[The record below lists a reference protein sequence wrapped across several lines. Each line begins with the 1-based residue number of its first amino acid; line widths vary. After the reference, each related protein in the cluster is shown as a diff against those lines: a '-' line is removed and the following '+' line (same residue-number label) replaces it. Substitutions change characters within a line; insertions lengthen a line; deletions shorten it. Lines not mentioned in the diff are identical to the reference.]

1 MKILY
6 LDCFAGISGDMF
18 LSALLDAGLSFELLK
33 AELGKLDADF
43 EIEVTGV
50 KRNGI
55 TATRLVVKEEKTERG
70 LKEIVEIINK
80 SKLEVEVKQKAVKM
94 FKRLHAVEKKIHGRV
109 HTFHEL
115 GLLDTIVDVVG
126 AIVGLKILNVEK
138 VFAGKVNVGEG
149 FVNTEHG
156 TVPVPAPATVELLKG
171 IPVYS
176 TGVTSEL
183 VTPTGALLLSE
194 FVDEFR
200 MPEIKIESIGYG
212 AGGKI
217 IKNLPNLLRVY
228 LGVGESIEARKILIE
243 TNIDDLNPEIY
254 EYVMENLFKHGA
266 LDVYLT
272 PVHMKKNRP
281 GILLSCLC
289 REGEK
294 EKLVEI
300 IFRETSTTGVRIFH
314 PERVELERYIKTV
327 NTEYGKVEVKIGKYR
342 GKVMSISPEYESC
355 KRVAAKRNL
364 PLKEV
369 YRAAIAGEGKIHPAI
384 HQKKLRT
391 DS

>member
-1 MKILY
+1 MRILY

-18 LSALLDAGLSFELLK
+18 LSALLDAGLPFELLK
-33 AELGKLDADF
+33 AELDKLNANF
-43 EIEVTGV
+43 EVEVTKV

-55 TATRLVVKEEKTERG
+55 IATRLVVKEEKVKRG
-70 LKEIVEIINK
+70 LEEIVEIINK
-80 SKLEVEVKQKAVKM
+80 SKLELEVKQKAVKM
-94 FKRLHAVEKKIHGRV
+94 FERLQAVEKKIHGEV

-138 VFAGKVNVGEG
+138 VFAGKVNVGGG

-156 TVPVPAPATVELLKG
+156 TVPVPAPATTELLKG

-200 MPEIKIESIGYG
+200 MPEIKIESVGYG
-212 AGGKI
+212 AGGKT
-217 IKNLPNLLRVY
+217 IKNFPNLLRVY

-254 EYVMENLFKHGA
+254 EYVMERLFQHGA

-300 IFRETSTTGVRIFH
+300 IFQETSTTGLRVFY
-314 PERVELERYIKTV
+314 PERIELERYIKTV
-327 NTEYGKVEVKIGKYR
+327 HTEYGEVEVKIAKYR
-342 GKVMSISPEYESC
+342 GKIMSVSPEYETC
-355 KRVAAKRNL
+355 KKIAAKKNI

-369 YRAAIAGEGKIHPAI
+369 YRAAIAGSGLHI
-384 HQKKLRT
+384 
-391 DS
+391 